1 MWDYLDFQRTNVLP
15 GLFDDRYG
23 WEDYAIDVLS
33 TPLMFAD
40 LTHTPEAVASGASPK
55 ELHRPS
61 FRENA
66 GEVYPD
72 RELNPYEINHII
84 STHFNDVRLKNFIE
98 LRHWDSLPIERAER
112 LTEIVSSLF
121 YVPEHRERLES
132 YFEGISEEEVFEAK
146 ANIQAHGREASPYGQ
161 PLDFWKE
168 FLGLEG
174 LLSDIPRRSE
184 APRRVPGVSEEA
196 HTEKTIARYRCRR
209 HDRMFC
215 FGTVL
220 HIRPRI
226 LDVVAHGSG
235 ENADRLADMTAG
247 NSLQHKR
254 VRKSPGERRQE
265 ILDAAVRLISERGY
279 NGTSVQD
286 VADAVGVTKQ
296 GVLRY
301 FPSKDNLLAAVYHE
315 NYNTFGSVEDFMASG
330 LPGSGPDDFR
340 LPAYLRF
347 LVHCNS
353 TRPMLVQLF
362 SILQVESFNPAHPLH
377 DEFANRRDSIWQYYS
392 TYNWNL
398 PSEFTSFEEV
408 RPTLRH
414 ALEIMDGVQLRWLRG
429 PAIDLCDE
437 WADLEPA
444 IFPSPIWDGYR

>member
-1 MWDYLDFQRTNVLP
+1 M
-15 GLFDDRYG
+15 
-23 WEDYAIDVLS
+23 
-33 TPLMFAD
+33 
-40 LTHTPEAVASGASPK
+40 
-55 ELHRPS
+55 
-61 FRENA
+61 
-66 GEVYPD
+66 
-72 RELNPYEINHII
+72 
-84 STHFNDVRLKNFIE
+84 
-98 LRHWDSLPIERAER
+98 
-112 LTEIVSSLF
+112 
-121 YVPEHRERLES
+121 
-132 YFEGISEEEVFEAK
+132 
-146 ANIQAHGREASPYGQ
+146 
-161 PLDFWKE
+161 
-168 FLGLEG
+168 
-174 LLSDIPRRSE
+174 
-184 APRRVPGVSEEA
+184 
-196 HTEKTIARYRCRR
+196 
-209 HDRMFC
+209 
-215 FGTVL
+215 
-220 HIRPRI
+220 
-226 LDVVAHGSG
+226 
-235 ENADRLADMTAG
+235 
-247 NSLQHKR
+247 
-254 VRKSPGERRQE
+254 
-265 ILDAAVRLISERGY
+265 
-279 NGTSVQD
+279 
-286 VADAVGVTKQ
+286 
-296 GVLRY
+296 RY

-330 LPGSGPDDFR
+330 LPGSVPDDFR

>member
-1 MWDYLDFQRTNVLP
+1 MW
-15 GLFDDRYG
+15 
-23 WEDYAIDVLS
+23 
-33 TPLMFAD
+33 
-40 LTHTPEAVASGASPK
+40 
-55 ELHRPS
+55 
-61 FRENA
+61 
-66 GEVYPD
+66 
-72 RELNPYEINHII
+72 
-84 STHFNDVRLKNFIE
+84 
-98 LRHWDSLPIERAER
+98 LRM
-112 LTEIVSSLF
+112 
-121 YVPEHRERLES
+121 
-132 YFEGISEEEVFEAK
+132 
-146 ANIQAHGREASPYGQ
+146 
-161 PLDFWKE
+161 
-168 FLGLEG
+168 
-174 LLSDIPRRSE
+174 
-184 APRRVPGVSEEA
+184 GV
-196 HTEKTIARYRCRR
+196 
-209 HDRMFC
+209 
-215 FGTVL
+215 
-220 HIRPRI
+220 
-226 LDVVAHGSG
+226 G
-235 ENADRLADMTAG
+235 ENADRLADMTSG

-265 ILDAAVRLISERGY
+265 IL
-279 NGTSVQD
+279 D

-330 LPGSGPDDFR
+330 LPGSVPDDFR

-377 DEFANRRDSIWQYYS
+377 DEFANRRDSI
-392 TYNWNL
+392 
-398 PSEFTSFEEV
+398 FTSFEEV

-437 WADLEPA
+437 WADLEPT

>member
-1 MWDYLDFQRTNVLP
+1 ML
-15 GLFDDRYG
+15 
-23 WEDYAIDVLS
+23 
-33 TPLMFAD
+33 
-40 LTHTPEAVASGASPK
+40 
-55 ELHRPS
+55 
-61 FRENA
+61 
-66 GEVYPD
+66 
-72 RELNPYEINHII
+72 
-84 STHFNDVRLKNFIE
+84 
-98 LRHWDSLPIERAER
+98 
-112 LTEIVSSLF
+112 
-121 YVPEHRERLES
+121 
-132 YFEGISEEEVFEAK
+132 
-146 ANIQAHGREASPYGQ
+146 
-161 PLDFWKE
+161 
-168 FLGLEG
+168 
-174 LLSDIPRRSE
+174 
-184 APRRVPGVSEEA
+184 
-196 HTEKTIARYRCRR
+196 
-209 HDRMFC
+209 C

-235 ENADRLADMTAG
+235 ENADRLADMTSG

-330 LPGSGPDDFR
+330 LPGSVPDDFR

-362 SILQVESFNPAHPLH
+362 SILQVESFNPVHPLH

-429 PAIDLCDE
+429 RPLTYAMNG
-437 WADLEPA
+437 
-444 IFPSPIWDGYR
+444 PIWSRRYFLRRYGTGIADSLCALNRCLCLIAAVSMRANEGVAYIRSFWCM